1 MRTVAIIQARTAST
15 RLPGK
20 ALLPVAGFPSAV
32 LAALRLRN
40 RAGDVLV
47 ATSGDPSDDRLALE
61 LQRHAIRVFRGPL
74 EDVLRRYR
82 LATADL
88 PDECVV
94 VRLTADNV
102 VPDGELLEE
111 LAAAFVTS
119 GLEYLTEASPQSRL
133 PYGVGGEAFSV
144 KTLRQADAAA
154 TSPHDREHVGPWI
167 KRNCRSGFFVPP
179 ALGNSDFSHLRCTID
194 DEEDY
199 QRVLRLFQGIADPL
213 QIGFLDLVK
222 RLAGLPGEPSFR
234 VPYRICS
241 GRVHSEMTLGT
252 AQLGFEYGIVN
263 RTGMPS
269 PSEAATILRQ
279 AIAHGVTA
287 IDTARAYGKAE
298 RVLADALSGAW
309 KSRVEIITKLDPS
322 ASVSP
327 DAPASK
333 VTAAV
338 DASLKESCEALGT
351 AELQTVLLHRAHH
364 YEAWGGAAWQ
374 RLLEWCEKG
383 KIGAIGVSVYE
394 PREALHVLRD
404 PALRHLQVPM
414 NLLDWRWRQSGIKE
428 VLAERPDVVVH
439 ARSAL
444 LQGLLVNAAE
454 YWPACGD
461 FDPSLC
467 VQRLRDFA
475 ARFERRSVADLCL
488 AYVRS
493 QPWITSVVVGCE
505 TRPQLQEDLDL
516 FRLPKLSEEQ
526 CHELERGLPVAPEV
540 LLNPSQWSHRH
551 ERTAV

>member
-1 MRTVAIIQARTAST
+1 MRTVAIIQARTTST

-20 ALLPVAGFPSAV
+20 ALLPVAGFPCAV
-32 LAALRLRN
+32 LAALRLQN
-40 RAGDVLV
+40 RAGEVLV
-47 ATSGDPSDDRLALE
+47 ATSSDPSDDQLVSE
-61 LQRHAIRVFRGPL
+61 LQCHAIRVFRGPL
-74 EDVLRRYR
+74 EDVLQRYR

-88 PDECVV
+88 PDDSVV
-94 VRLTADNV
+94 VRMTADNV
-102 VPDGELLEE
+102 VPDGGLVEE
-111 LAAAFVTS
+111 LAATFVTS
-119 GLEYLTEASPQSRL
+119 GLEYLAEVFPQSRL

-144 KTLRQADAAA
+144 KTLRKADAAA

-167 KRNCRSGFFVPP
+167 KRNCRSGIFVPP

-199 QRVLRLFQGIADPL
+199 QRVVRLFQGMLDPL

-222 RLAGLPGEPSFR
+222 RLAALPGEPSFR
-234 VPYRICS
+234 VPYRICA

-252 AQLGFEYGIVN
+252 AQLGFDYGIAN
-263 RTGMPS
+263 RTGIPS
-269 PSEAATILRQ
+269 QSQSATILHQ

-298 RVLADALSGAW
+298 GVLGNALSGAW
-309 KSRVEIITKLDPS
+309 KSRVEVVTKLDPL

-327 DAPASK
+327 DAPASE
-333 VTAAV
+333 VAAAV
-338 DASLKESCEALGT
+338 DASLRESCEALGT
-351 AELQTVLLHRAHH
+351 AELETVLLHRAQH

-374 RLLEWCEKG
+374 RLLEWREKG

-394 PREALHVLRD
+394 PHEALRVLRD
-404 PALRHLQVPM
+404 PAVRHLQIPM
-414 NLLDWRWRQSGIKE
+414 NVLDWRWRQSGIKGA
-428 VLAERPDVVVH
+428 LAEHPDVVVH

-444 LQGLLVNAAE
+444 LQGVLVNAVE

-461 FDPSLC
+461 FDASLC
-467 VQRLRDFA
+467 LQRLRDFA
-475 ARFERRSVADLCL
+475 SRFQRRSVADLCL

-505 TRPQLQEDLDL
+505 TLQQLQEDMDL

-526 CHELERGLPVAPEV
+526 CHELERGLPAAPEV
-540 LLNPSQWSHRH
+540 LLNPSQWSYRH